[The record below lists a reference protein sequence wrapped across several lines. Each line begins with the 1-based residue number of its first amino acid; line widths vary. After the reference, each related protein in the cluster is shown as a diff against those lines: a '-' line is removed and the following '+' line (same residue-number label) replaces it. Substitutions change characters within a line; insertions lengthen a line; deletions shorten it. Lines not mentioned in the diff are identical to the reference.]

1 MKYRAQWRKQYRAKR
16 LKPPKELSS
25 MELFLQAVKLYKRG
39 VRDNDRD
46 ALLAAQRLLDMSEGR
61 EAE

>member
-1 MKYRAQWRKQYRAKR
+1 
-16 LKPPKELSS
+16 
-25 MELFLQAVKLYKRG
+25 MEMFLQAVKLYKRG

-46 ALLAAQRLLDMSEGR
+46 ALLAAQRLLELSEGR